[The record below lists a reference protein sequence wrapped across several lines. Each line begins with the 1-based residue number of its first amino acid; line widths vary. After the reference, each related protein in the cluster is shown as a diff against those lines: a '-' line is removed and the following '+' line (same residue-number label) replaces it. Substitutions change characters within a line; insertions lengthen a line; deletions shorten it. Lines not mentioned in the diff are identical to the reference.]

1 MRDQAGQDG
10 SLEAVGSECSDAW
23 VSMGSEEEEKN
34 RLEKG
39 SRELGDGQSLGSREE
54 SGQGAGMVDT
64 RGLGSR

>member
-1 MRDQAGQDG
+1 
-10 SLEAVGSECSDAW
+10 
-23 VSMGSEEEEKN
+23 MGSEEEEKN